1 MSECKTLELSDEQIK
16 VMEEFKERNAQLIE
30 LISDEADLIAY
41 NLTVL
46 QDEDGWKMET
56 QKGKIKIMY

>member
-1 MSECKTLELSDEQIK
+1 
-16 VMEEFKERNAQLIE
+16 MEEFKERNAQLIE

-46 QDEDGWKMET
+46 QDDDVKYHT
-56 QKGKIKIMY
+56 ILFKFVLKT